1 MTGARWLA
9 LALAG
14 LAGQGHAQRPAAL
27 VALPFVGCA
36 ADGQTGRQAA
46 PGHGATPRLPAGAA
60 ARLAYYAMS
69 GIGVIAPRGWH
80 CFGLYGS
87 NGATLI
93 VTPEPRGY
101 GDFPPRGRRLA
112 GQAVQISYSYGGTSG
127 RFAVARMISTF
138 FPAHAA
144 FVRQVRD
151 DGYVLSDQPTGPTP
165 GDLVRWR
172 TPEQARVTT
181 PAGRNGLGTDWL
193 LAPSVDP
200 VESLVMLLRGDPIDL
215 VRVDV
220 RVPARD
226 AALATVIIE
235 GARRAYQ
242 GRRLPGS

>member
-1 MTGARWLA
+1 MLAGA
-9 LALAG
+9 LAVLPA
-14 LAGQGHAQRPAAL
+14 ASPAQRPAAP

-46 PGHGATPRLPAGAA
+46 PAHGATPRLPAGAA
-60 ARLAYYAMS
+60 GRLAYYAMS
-69 GIGVIAPRGWH
+69 EIGVIAPRGWH

-93 VTPEPRGY
+93 VTPEQRGFD
-101 GDFPPRGRRLA
+101 DFPPRGRRIS
-112 GQAVQISYSYGGTSG
+112 GQAVQVSYSYGGTSG

-151 DGYVLSDQPTGPTP
+151 DGYVLGGQPTGPVP
-165 GDLVRWR
+165 GDLIRWR
-172 TPEQARVTT
+172 TSDQARVTT
-181 PAGRNGLGTDWL
+181 PAGRSGLGTDWL
-193 LAPSVDP
+193 LAPSADSI
-200 VESLVMLLRGDPIDL
+200 ESLVMLLRGDPIDM

-220 RVPARD
+220 RMPARD